1 MKKKLHTKMKCFYFI
16 IFLVFCGS
24 FLTAKEASDI
34 NAGVWRGFY
43 VSTAPLFELKNGD
56 FSETTCRTA
65 TKTKYTEIFW
75 KEELNCRVGAKIEAG
90 WWFIGLETNALFGIP
105 KSCGKMSE
113 NWWTAAFDPNFHLA
127 DFECDTKLISD
138 FEIDSRLKFDIPFFK
153 VVRFRPYAGFSYNI
167 LNLKAS
173 DASGKSGRT
182 SSKTSADSDE
192 ALPYKVSDER
202 VDYKRETLDFY
213 LGLQAGVVLFDRLT
227 ILGDFNASPV
237 FYLNS
242 IDHHNADITASPSVT
257 ESYTLNRFHTNFPKM
272 SFGGC
277 LEYRIWKELSAGA
290 SFYYTIIKS
299 VTGEEYTSSSG
310 SNYKD
315 HNGFNAESSQ
325 SYWKASVYAKYRFKI
340 GNAIT
345 PRARPE
351 HEKKEK
357 APKIRNGKV
366 KVKVY

>member
-1 MKKKLHTKMKCFYFI
+1 MKYNLHTKIKYLFSI

-24 FLTAKEASDI
+24 FLIAKDASDI

-43 VSTAPLFELKNGD
+43 VSAAPLFELKNGN

-65 TKTKYTEIFW
+65 TKTKYTEILW
-75 KEELNCRVGAKIEAG
+75 KEDMNCRVGAKVEAG

-105 KSCGKMSE
+105 KSNGKMSE

-138 FEIDSRLKFDIPFFK
+138 FEIDSRLKFDIPLFK
-153 VVRFRPYAGFSYNI
+153 FVRIRPYAGFCYNI
-167 LNLKAS
+167 LKLKAS
-173 DASGKSGRT
+173 DANGKAGST
-182 SSKTSADSDE
+182 SSKTSADSDQ
-192 ALPYKVSDER
+192 AHSYKVSGER
-202 VDYKRETLDFY
+202 VAFDRETFDFY

-237 FYLNS
+237 FYINT
-242 IDHHNADITASPSVT
+242 IDHHYADTTASPSVS
-257 ESYTLNRFHTNFPKM
+257 ESYTLNRFHTNFPKI

-290 SFYYTIIKS
+290 SFYYTIINS
-299 VTGEEYTSSSG
+299 VTGEEYTSPSG

-315 HNGFNAESSQ
+315 HNGFDAETSQ
-325 SYWKASVYAKYRFKI
+325 SYWKASVYAKYRLKI
-340 GNAIT
+340 GRAIT
-345 PRARPE
+345 PRP
-351 HEKKEK
+351 HEKRARK
-357 APKIRNGKV
+357 PKVRNGKV
-366 KVKVY
+366 EVRQY